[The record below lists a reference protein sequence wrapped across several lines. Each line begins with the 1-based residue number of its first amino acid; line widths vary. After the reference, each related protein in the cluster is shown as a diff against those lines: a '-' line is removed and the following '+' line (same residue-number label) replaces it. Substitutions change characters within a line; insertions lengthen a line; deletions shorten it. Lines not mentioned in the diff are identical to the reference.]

1 MNTPIVDFVRKNVKC
16 GFSRF
21 HMPGH
26 KGRKILGAEPFD
38 ITEIDGADVL
48 YSPEGIISDS
58 MKNAAELF
66 GTEATFY
73 STEGSTLSIKA
84 MIATAVEG
92 VENPKI
98 LAARNVH
105 KAFVYAAALLGLEVE
120 WLYNNSGSICEC
132 EISPEMLREALKNGG
147 EHISAVYVTS
157 PDYLGNILDIEGL
170 SAVCREFDLPLLV
183 DNAHGAYLKFLKSSR
198 HPIDLGAAMCADSA
212 HKTLPV
218 LTGGGYLHVSKGYSK
233 YAKTAIK
240 KLSLFASTSPSYLI
254 LQSLDLCNKYLFKDY
269 ENRLEKCI
277 ENVEKIK
284 ELIVRKGF
292 NLKGEEPLKITIDT
306 LSGGYTGEQFY
317 AVLKGNKIEVEFY
330 DNDHLVLMVT
340 PENSHRDFAR
350 LKRVLRKLPKLN
362 PITQETVN
370 LPEPKKIM
378 DIRRSVLGKSIT
390 VPIDNSIGEVCAA
403 PTVSCP
409 PAIPI
414 IVSGEVITSEAVTVM
429 KKYKITEI
437 DIVKDAN

>member
-1 MNTPIVDFVRKNVKC
+1 M
-16 GFSRF
+16 
-21 HMPGH
+21 
-26 KGRKILGAEPFD
+26 
-38 ITEIDGADVL
+38 
-48 YSPEGIISDS
+48 
-58 MKNAAELF
+58 
-66 GTEATFY
+66 
-73 STEGSTLSIKA
+73 
-84 MIATAVEG
+84 
-92 VENPKI
+92 
-98 LAARNVH
+98 
-105 KAFVYAAALLGLEVE
+105 
-120 WLYNNSGSICEC
+120 
-132 EISPEMLREALKNGG
+132 
-147 EHISAVYVTS
+147 
-157 PDYLGNILDIEGL
+157 
-170 SAVCREFDLPLLV
+170 
-183 DNAHGAYLKFLKSSR
+183 
-198 HPIDLGAAMCADSA
+198 
-212 HKTLPV
+212 
-218 LTGGGYLHVSKGYSK
+218 
-233 YAKTAIK
+233 
-240 KLSLFASTSPSYLI
+240 I